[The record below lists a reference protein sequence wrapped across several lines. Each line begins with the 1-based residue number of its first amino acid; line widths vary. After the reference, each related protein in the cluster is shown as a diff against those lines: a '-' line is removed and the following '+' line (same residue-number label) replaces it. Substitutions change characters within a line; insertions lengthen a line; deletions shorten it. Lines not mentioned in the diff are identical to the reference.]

1 MSTEIRYIN
10 RKMITSQAMDAHV
23 RALINAHLEEKRMTR
38 ADLARATGKTSQ
50 AITRALNGGKDGG
63 GQLPGIWVSILE
75 ALDLRLTVEPVPAED
90 RKPGPDTLRRA
101 AALLEEGRKEEA
113 RALLLEVLEG
123 EDRKPGEEKRA
134 GTPTPDGEG
143 KTCA

>member
-1 MSTEIRYIN
+1 
-10 RKMITSQAMDAHV
+10 MDAHV
-23 RALINAHLEEKRMTR
+23 RALINAHMEEKRISR

-50 AITRALNGGKDGG
+50 AISRALNSGKDGG

-101 AALLEEGRKEEA
+101 ASLLEEGRKEEA

-134 GTPTPDGEG
+134 STPADLPGAGPADGEERTG
-143 KTCA
+143 QP